1 MIVSRIGRTIETFNE
16 SGKRLNRLLLS
27 RIARAVMTGESI
39 SEYAVTIVLVDNDE
53 ISRLNEQFLKHE
65 GPTDVIAF
73 PYEEQVLN
81 GDLFV
86 SREQAELQAEQY
98 GVTIN
103 NELARLVIH
112 GLLHLIGFNDDTP
125 ARRGAMRRRE
135 NKHLAEIEKLDTV
148 RNWITR

>member
-1 MIVSRIGRTIETFNE
+1 MNKSPIDRKVETFNE
-16 SGKRLNRLLLS
+16 SGRRVNRLLLA
-27 RIARAVMTGESI
+27 RIARAVLQVESVP
-39 SEYAVTIVLVDNDE
+39 EYAVSIVVVDNEE
-53 ISRLNEQFLKHE
+53 ISRLNERFLKHH

-73 PYEEQVLN
+73 PYEEQVVN

-86 SREQAELQAEQY
+86 SLDQAVLQAGEY

-125 ARRGAMRRRE
+125 ARRGAMRKRE
-135 NKHLAEIEKLDTV
+135 NRHLKELEKLNTV
-148 RNWITR
+148 RNWITN